1 MCVVGPREFDDGSEE
16 ILPHHI
22 LGSLQE
28 LKMEALARRN
38 TQVGLWSWENAAVWH
53 FSRGSVW
60 CLQYLLMLPSTYQEQ
75 GRPEVWFFPALSHSG
90 GGFAFRETA
99 PTGFGVLC
107 AGPGHGRND
116 YTDFLFPLYPAQ
128 GVREELMLQPHHC
141 WSICTQINT
150 SIVFECVP
158 AILVSFL
165 SD

>member
-28 LKMEALARRN
+28 FKMEALARRN

-75 GRPEVWFFPALSHSG
+75 GRPEVWFSQPCHTRGEGLPSEKLHQQ
-90 GGFAFRETA
+90 
-99 PTGFGVLC
+99 VLESC
-107 AGPGHGRND
+107 VQDQVTEGTIIQASSSLCTLLRVLGR
-116 YTDFLFPLYPAQ
+116 
-128 GVREELMLQPHHC
+128 
-141 WSICTQINT
+141 S
-150 SIVFECVP
+150 
-158 AILVSFL
+158 
-165 SD
+165 